1 MWGYTGSGSSMHL
14 LHIECQ
20 AARASY
26 ACAFLRLGIRRCCGT
41 RELGQGY
48 TVQSGA
54 VVSVQAAQTGP
65 CTPGDKPLP
74 WSNAGY
80 ASTGQMEAVCQWF
93 GDEVPTMEDRGVKNK
108 TDGRTASAGC
118 RVPL

>member
-1 MWGYTGSGSSMHL
+1 MHL
-14 LHIECQ
+14 
-20 AARASY
+20 
-26 ACAFLRLGIRRCCGT
+26 LRLGIWRCCGT
-41 RELGQGY
+41 GELGLGY

-54 VVSVQAAQTGP
+54 MVTVQAAQTGP

-108 TDGRTASAGC
+108 TVELTASAG
-118 RVPL
+118 